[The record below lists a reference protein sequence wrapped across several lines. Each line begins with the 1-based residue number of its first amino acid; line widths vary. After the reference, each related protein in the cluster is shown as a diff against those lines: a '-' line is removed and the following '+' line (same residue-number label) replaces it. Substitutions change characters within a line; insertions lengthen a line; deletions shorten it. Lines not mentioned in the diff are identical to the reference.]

1 MYSHEE
7 RLRAVELYIKLGKR
21 LKAVIRQLGYP
32 TKNSLRAW
40 HEEFQYSGDLQA
52 SFVRRKSKY
61 SDEQKSVAIGHYIDH
76 GRCFAFLRLPRPT
89 HDDGLSS

>member
-1 MYSHEE
+1 MYSYEV

-40 HEEFQYSGDLQA
+40 H
-52 SFVRRKSKY
+52 
-61 SDEQKSVAIGHYIDH
+61 
-76 GRCFAFLRLPRPT
+76 
-89 HDDGLSS
+89 